1 MSVDGGKA
9 VNTRRAGSNLPPVTG
24 EGPVYTAPVFEPD
37 VYREDMAG
45 LGLCRDQ
52 ETEILEILWSIMGHF
67 ARWGFNAD
75 VCGLMFQDFNQASA
89 NGSRNDR
96 LSHSNRT
103 DTLSDGSGKERRT

>member
-75 VCGLMFQDFNQASA
+75 VCGLMFPDFNQASGY
-89 NGSRNDR
+89 GSSDDS
-96 LSHSNRT
+96 LSLSNRI
-103 DTLSDGSGKERRT
+103 DAPSNGGEKEPMT